1 MIFLIFILFSTPRRI
16 VKYNAKKK
24 KKEKTTKLK
33 QQCKCANSYPN
44 LTFSLL
50 DSASNFVNGK
60 SKHLSVFP
68 QSFHFFLFWMLFLL
82 IGAVFFF

>member
-1 MIFLIFILFSTPRRI
+1 MIFLILILFSTPRRI
-16 VKYNAKKK
+16 VKYNAKK

-33 QQCKCANSYPN
+33 QQCKCANSYSK

-50 DSASNFVNGK
+50 DSAYNFANGK
-60 SKHLSVFP
+60 SKHPSVFP

-82 IGAVFFF
+82 VSFVIS